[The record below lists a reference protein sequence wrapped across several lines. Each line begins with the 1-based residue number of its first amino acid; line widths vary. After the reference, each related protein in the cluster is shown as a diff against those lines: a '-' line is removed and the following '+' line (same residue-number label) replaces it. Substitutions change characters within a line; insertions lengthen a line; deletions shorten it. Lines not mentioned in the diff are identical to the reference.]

1 MLEYNMC
8 NITEYKLN
16 IILEYKLNNILE
28 IFTIYFNRI
37 LTNNSSIGNDECSDA
52 LIQV

>member
-1 MLEYNMC
+1 M
-8 NITEYKLN
+8 TEHKLS

-37 LTNNSSIGNDECSDA
+37 LTNNSSIGNDECSNA
-52 LIQV
+52 SIQV